1 MEILNLFLI
10 FLFLLSI
17 LLSYTSLSY
26 KKSSMEIVNEM
37 GMGYNLGNIFD
48 CYDKNV
54 EIKNPF
60 DQITLCGNSFP
71 TKQMISSIKKSGFKT
86 IRFPVTWINFI
97 DDYGNINSDWLK
109 NVKEVIDLIINSKMY
124 CILNLENDG
133 KDGNWLS
140 KGILFKDK
148 YTNLWRQIANEF
160 KDYDEHLIFES
171 MDVFESKISYSSYE
185 YEEYNYT
192 SLLILIQSFIDIIRN
207 SGGNNIHR
215 LLIISGANADITLT
229 CNLSY
234 KIPIDISNKL
244 AVSIHY
250 YIPYTFTLQ
259 DDYFFTLMDFNGEEY
274 NVSSDRDWG
283 NDINYNQIITNF
295 DLLKFYFLDKGI
307 PVIITEVG
315 VITEQQKKIESI
327 REFLYVVF
335 AMSSNYNG
343 IVACLWDTSNKT
355 LGNMNYYNRELNEW
369 YDEKIRD
376 NFKLIS
382 RGKYIK
388 PLEYFF
394 MTNSITTYVE
404 EDGYA
409 MYVEIGSKRALKV
422 IFNCKYDGKSENYN
436 FYLETNDEY
445 GELFEIKLKK
455 NHKKKEYDG
464 TYTFTVE
471 VTDINCYD
479 FIGLEKYIAFNSI
492 TFNYLRIE
500 FEETFL
506 YFDYISYKKEVFNNF

>member
-315 VITEQQKKIESI
+315 VITE
-327 REFLYVVF
+327 
-335 AMSSNYNG
+335 
-343 IVACLWDTSNKT
+343 
-355 LGNMNYYNRELNEW
+355 
-369 YDEKIRD
+369 
-376 NFKLIS
+376 
-382 RGKYIK
+382 
-388 PLEYFF
+388 
-394 MTNSITTYVE
+394 
-404 EDGYA
+404 
-409 MYVEIGSKRALKV
+409 
-422 IFNCKYDGKSENYN
+422 
-436 FYLETNDEY
+436 
-445 GELFEIKLKK
+445 
-455 NHKKKEYDG
+455 
-464 TYTFTVE
+464 
-471 VTDINCYD
+471 
-479 FIGLEKYIAFNSI
+479 
-492 TFNYLRIE
+492 
-500 FEETFL
+500 
-506 YFDYISYKKEVFNNF
+506 